1 MRFEGD
7 VYRPP
12 SEARSLIVQATLGCS
27 HNSCTFCTMYKQK
40 RFRVR
45 PFEEVIEDFSM
56 ARRYYPHVR
65 RIFLADGDTLCLSAD
80 KLLRIMNAAVEIF
93 PECTRI
99 GVYSRSSNILKKS
112 DSELRNLRDAGLG
125 IVYIGA
131 ESGSDKVLNLI
142 NKGETTDQMVEAVK
156 KAEGAGIKTSV
167 TFVSGLGGREFMAEH
182 AAGTGE
188 LIGKMG
194 ASFVGLLTLIL
205 APGAPMFDDMRAGR
219 FEMLGAAEVIE
230 ELEII
235 LEHADCDS
243 ECVLRA
249 NHPSN
254 LIALRGTLPQDK
266 EKLLALVRRVKSE
279 GSLTDASLRNRR
291 L

>member
-1 MRFEGD
+1 MRYEGD

-56 ARRYYPHVR
+56 ARRYYPHIQ
-65 RIFLADGDTLCLSAD
+65 RIFLADGDALCLSTD
-80 KLLRIMNAAVEIF
+80 KLMRILNEARAIF

-99 GVYSRSSNILKKS
+99 GIYSRSSNILKKS
-112 DSELRNLRDAGLG
+112 ESELKSLREAGLG
-125 IVYIGA
+125 IAYIGA
-131 ESGSDKVLNLI
+131 ESGSDEVLSLI
-142 NKGETTDQMVEAVK
+142 NKGETTGQMIEAVK

-167 TFVSGLGGREFMAEH
+167 TFVSGLGGKKLMAEH
-182 AAGTGE
+182 AIETGKM
-188 LIGKMG
+188 IGKMG
-194 ASFVGLLTLIL
+194 ASYVGLLTLIL
-205 APGAPMFDDMRAGR
+205 APGAQMYDDMLTGK
-219 FEMLGAAEVIE
+219 FETLSASEIID
-230 ELEII
+230 ELELI
-235 LEHADCDS
+235 LTNADCES
-243 ECVLRA
+243 NCVLRA

-254 LIALRGTLPQDK
+254 LVMLKGTLPQDK
-266 EKLLALVRRVKSE
+266 GKLLAIVGHAKSDE
-279 GSLTDASLRNRR
+279 SITDAGLIDRR